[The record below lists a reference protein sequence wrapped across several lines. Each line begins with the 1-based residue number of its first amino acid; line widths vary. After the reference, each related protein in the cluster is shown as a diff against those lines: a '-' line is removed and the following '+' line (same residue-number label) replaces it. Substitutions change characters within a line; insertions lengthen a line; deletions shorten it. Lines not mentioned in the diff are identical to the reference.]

1 MNELLKGEG
10 GDSTSTLFRFV
21 VINMGSGCSD
31 SLKLKKKNVGKNY
44 LTYKKESELILR
56 INTFTFLQHSIYN
69 SDIEQTKHRQEIEIS
84 TFIRKIFQN
93 LL

>member
-1 MNELLKGEG
+1 ME
-10 GDSTSTLFRFV
+10 
-21 VINMGSGCSD
+21 
-31 SLKLKKKNVGKNY
+31 
-44 LTYKKESELILR
+44 KESELILR